1 MALRLDDNLA
11 MVILRELLTTPY
23 THAHTSKGD
32 NFSLVRDLD
41 EKLCNELCEPAII
54 EAQPSLDA
62 AFQGFGDKFV
72 PSQCLGLGYK
82 GWIAAT
88 GFGVVCK
95 MAVRFLTG
103 PVRGL
108 PPRSIPRQTARSR
121 RFHLTVRVS
130 AEGGCIWPPSPRV
143 WMPKV
148 KARAIIND
156 CIANGENDQVA
167 RWAKEEFAR
176 RGSVL
181 PNKRA
186 ELQKRLA
193 SDELSE
199 PERAETQQKLDKVQ
213 ARIMKGP
220 ETLKT
225 ERAELHKQL
234 AEQDLAPA
242 ASESR
247 EEARGGADEA
257 FCRR

>member
-11 MVILRELLTTPY
+11 MVILRELLTRPY

-108 PPRSIPRQTARSR
+108 PPAAFRDRPCAAVASTSL
-121 RFHLTVRVS
+121 F
-130 AEGGCIWPPSPRV
+130 GC
-143 WMPKV
+143 
-148 KARAIIND
+148 
-156 CIANGENDQVA
+156 
-167 RWAKEEFAR
+167 
-176 RGSVL
+176 
-181 PNKRA
+181 
-186 ELQKRLA
+186 LQKVDVSGRRLRECGCQR
-193 SDELSE
+193 SK
-199 PERAETQQKLDKVQ
+199 P
-213 ARIMKGP
+213 GP
-220 ETLKT
+220 
-225 ERAELHKQL
+225 
-234 AEQDLAPA
+234 
-242 ASESR
+242 
-247 EEARGGADEA
+247 
-257 FCRR
+257 